1 MQMQQNGKPDSSVIE
16 GIERKLKEATAKL
29 HELAP
34 LVGSARTIKEF
45 SSDQRKN
52 ALAGEVTRYIQRGES
67 VAASETLGRSS
78 PLYLE
83 KLKALEEH
91 YKQAEATIAQWQA
104 TMATF
109 EAARSLLAM
118 SRETLRTLEG

>member
-1 MQMQQNGKPDSSVIE
+1 MSNQNGKPDSSTIE
-16 GIERKLKEATAKL
+16 TIERRLKDSTNKL

-34 LVGSARTIKEF
+34 LVGAARQVREF
-45 SSDQRKN
+45 ASDQRKN

-67 VAASETLGRSS
+67 VAAAESFGRSS

-83 KLKALEEH
+83 RIKALEQS
-91 YKQAEATIAQWQA
+91 YKDAEATIAEWQA

-118 SRETLRTLEG
+118 SREVMKTLDG